1 MVAPLSPR
9 QRDVLNAIL
18 RHQRH
23 HDYAPT
29 VRELCEAVG
38 VSSPNTIAVHLDAL
52 ERKRYIQRHDGLARS
67 IEVLHTGGGHGPEDR
82 GPKGMRILSLP
93 IIGEIAAGLPIQA
106 NAQGDER
113 YAIPFT
119 MAGTEDAYIL
129 RVRGE
134 SMIDEHICSGDLVV
148 VWPQPTA
155 RNGEIIVALLADNTV
170 TLKKFYREGNHI
182 RLQPANPT
190 MPPIIIP
197 AGEQCE
203 IQGTVRTVI
212 RQAA

>member
-1 MVAPLSPR
+1 MVSPLSPR

-18 RHQRH
+18 RHHRH

-29 VRELCEAVG
+29 VRELCDAVG

-52 ERKRYIQRHDGLARS
+52 EKKRYIRRGDGLARS
-67 IEVLHTGGGHGPEDR
+67 IEVLRSVEGGPEDR
-82 GPKGMRILSLP
+82 GSKGMRILNLP
-93 IIGEIAAGLPIQA
+93 ITGEIAAGLPIQA
-106 NAQGDER
+106 NAQHDER
-113 YAIPFT
+113 FELPFS
-119 MAGTEDAYIL
+119 MAGSEDAYIL

-148 VWPQPTA
+148 VRPQQEA
-155 RNGEIIVALLADNTV
+155 RNGEIVVALLGDNSV
-170 TLKKFYREGNHI
+170 TLKKFYHEGTHI

-197 AGEQCE
+197 AGEFCE

>member
-1 MVAPLSPR
+1 MIAPLSAR

-23 HDYAPT
+23 HDYSPT

-38 VSSPNTIAVHLDAL
+38 VSSPNTVAHHLDAL
-52 ERKRYIQRHDGLARS
+52 ERKRYILRHDGLARS
-67 IEVLHTGGGHGPEDR
+67 IEVLRRADGSPVDR
-82 GPKGMRILSLP
+82 EPKGARLLSLP
-93 IIGEIAAGLPIQA
+93 IKGDIAAGLPIQA
-106 NAQGDER
+106 NERHDEQFD
-113 YAIPFT
+113 IPFS
-119 MAGTEDAYIL
+119 MAGSDDAYIL

-148 VWPQPTA
+148 VRPQQEA
-155 RNGEIIVALLADNTV
+155 RNGEIVVALLGDNTV
-170 TLKKFYREGNHI
+170 TLKKFYHEGTHI

-190 MPPIIIP
+190 MPPILIQ
-197 AGEQCE
+197 ADEFCE
-203 IQGTVRTVI
+203 IQGTVRAVI

>member
-1 MVAPLSPR
+1 MVAPLSTR
-9 QRDVLNAIL
+9 QRDVLTAIQ

-23 HDYAPT
+23 HEYAPT
-29 VRELCEAVG
+29 VRELCDAVG
-38 VSSPNTIAVHLDAL
+38 VTSPNTIAHHLDAL
-52 ERKRYIQRHDGLARS
+52 QRKGYIRRHDGLARS
-67 IEVLHTGGGHGPEDR
+67 IEVLRRDDRGPDDR
-82 GPKGMRILSLP
+82 GPKGMPILNLP

-106 NAQGDER
+106 NALADER
-113 YAIPFT
+113 FEVPFS

-134 SMIDEHICSGDLVV
+134 SMIDEHICPGDLVIV
-148 VWPQPTA
+148 RPQQTA
-155 RNGEIIVALLADNTV
+155 RNGEIVVALLADNTV
-170 TLKKFYREGNHI
+170 TLKKFYHEGSHI

-197 AGEQCE
+197 AGEFCE

>member
-1 MVAPLSPR
+1 MVAPLSTR

-38 VSSPNTIAVHLDAL
+38 VSSPNTVAHHLDAL

-67 IEVLHTGGGHGPEDR
+67 IEVLRGTGNNPDDR
-82 GPKGMRILSLP
+82 GPKGMRILNLP

-106 NAQGDER
+106 NAQIDER
-113 YAIPFT
+113 FEIPFS

-134 SMIDEHICSGDLVV
+134 SMIEEHICNGDLVV
-148 VWPQPTA
+148 VRPQQTA
-155 RNGEIIVALLADNTV
+155 RDGEIVVALLGDNTV
-170 TLKKFYREGNHI
+170 TLKKFYHEGTQI

-190 MPPIIIP
+190 MLPIIIP
-197 AGEQCE
+197 ADEFCE

>member
-1 MVAPLSPR
+1 MVAPLSTR

-67 IEVLHTGGGHGPEDR
+67 IEVLRGTDEGPQDR

-93 IIGEIAAGLPIQA
+93 IVGEIAAGLPIQA
-106 NAQGDER
+106 NKQHDER
-113 YAIPFT
+113 FDIPFS

-134 SMIDEHICSGDLVV
+134 SMIDEHICNGDLVV
-148 VWPQPTA
+148 VRPQQTA
-155 RNGEIIVALLADNTV
+155 RNGEIVVALVGDNTV
-170 TLKKFYREGNHI
+170 TLKKFYHEGTHI

-197 AGEQCE
+197 ADELCE

>member
-1 MVAPLSPR
+1 MVAPLSTR

-67 IEVLHTGGGHGPEDR
+67 IEVLRGTEDGPQDR

-93 IIGEIAAGLPIQA
+93 IVGEIAAGLPIQA
-106 NAQGDER
+106 NKQHDER
-113 YAIPFT
+113 FEIPFS

-134 SMIDEHICSGDLVV
+134 SMIDEHICNGDLVV
-148 VWPQPTA
+148 VRPQQTA
-155 RNGEIIVALLADNTV
+155 RNGEIVVALVGITPSPSRSS
-170 TLKKFYREGNHI
+170 TTRG
-182 RLQPANPT
+182 PT
-190 MPPIIIP
+190 SASSPPTRRCP
-197 AGEQCE
+197 RSSSRPTSSAQSRARC
-203 IQGTVRTVI
+203 
-212 RQAA
+212 AP